1 LQQPPQQQQQCE
13 GALMAIATTATNA
26 MLEPLWRSPL
36 PVSLVITLDAEA
48 VEVSLFVDVVIVLLI
63 VIVIVLHHSLYLH
76 RRRRHAFPTWH
87 SLLLQL
93 DCFIKIQEVLL
104 KLLILMTI
112 RIASH
117 HQKKQQQH
125 QQQH

>member
-1 LQQPPQQQQQCE
+1 
-13 GALMAIATTATNA
+13 MAIATTATNA

-36 PVSLVITLDAEA
+36 PVSLVITLDVAA
-48 VEVSLFVDVVIVLLI
+48 VEVSLFVDMAVWLLI

-93 DCFIKIQEVLL
+93 DCFIKSQEELL
-104 KLLILMTI
+104 QLMTI

-117 HQKKQQQH
+117 HHQQQQH
-125 QQQH
+125 